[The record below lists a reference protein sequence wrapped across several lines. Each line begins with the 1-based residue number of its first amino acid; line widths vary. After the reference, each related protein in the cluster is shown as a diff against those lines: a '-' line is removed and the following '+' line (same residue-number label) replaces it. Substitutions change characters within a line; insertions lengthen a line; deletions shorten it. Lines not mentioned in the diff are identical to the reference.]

1 MGTSDQSLEVML
13 ESRKLKEQK
22 STSHLS
28 EADTTVSNN
37 CLSVNRANQFTYQ
50 KCVALVIGNEDYST
64 VREVAGFEEH
74 SNIDQAFEE
83 VDFVS
88 QEL

>member
-83 VDFVS
+83 VVFVS